1 MNPGKCNE
9 EVLNTTEQAK
19 KAMKALNSL
28 LWSKYISVNKK
39 K

>member
-9 EVLNTTEQAK
+9 EVLNRIEQARK
-19 KAMKALNSL
+19 TTKALNSL
-28 LWSKYISVNKK
+28 LWSKCISVNKK